1 MKNYELI
8 RHATLTLVSVP
19 RVSPRTFMR
28 ILRSCNF
35 AISFALLLS
44 LGGSTHSTNA
54 RCFIRTQAEAFAGS
68 DVVFIGKVLAIDD
81 PNGPSQPLGRRVYDL
96 NRRVKV
102 RFAVERVF
110 RGPAVDE
117 ISLETRLGGL
127 EWGYQFEVRERY
139 LVYAKQSQD
148 KRLIVEGCG
157 RTTPATNA
165 GEDLSFI
172 LRQTPPDN
180 LSIRPAELTF
190 LVQHEIS
197 SKAKPALGMISEPVY
212 VLNDF
217 NGDGFLDVAV
227 VVSMEQGRDELKNHG
242 VRYLDVD
249 PFSKTNGRELEQTEK
264 MGQNCLGL
272 AILHGS
278 SKQWDLR
285 AVSDKFII
293 YDCFSSIRRVPKG
306 VPIRRG
312 RRSTGP
318 PPRLKGDAILLD
330 LESGAQSLIYWDGK
344 TYRGFSIRP
353 GD

>member
-1 MKNYELI
+1 
-8 RHATLTLVSVP
+8 
-19 RVSPRTFMR
+19 MR
-28 ILRSCNF
+28 ILIRRSLYF
-35 AISFALLLS
+35 AIGFALLFC

-54 RCFIRTQAEAFAGS
+54 RCFVRTAAEAFAGS
-68 DVVFIGKVLAIDD
+68 DLVFIGKVIAIDD
-81 PNGPSQPLGRRVYDL
+81 PNGPAQQLGRRVYDL
-96 NRRVKV
+96 TRRVKV

-110 RGPAVDE
+110 RGPVVDE

-127 EWGYQFEVRERY
+127 EWGYNFELRERY

-148 KRLIVEGCG
+148 QGLIVEGCG
-157 RTTPATNA
+157 RTSPATNA
-165 GEDLSFI
+165 AADLSFI
-172 LRQTPPDN
+172 LSQTPPN
-180 LSIRPAELTF
+180 KISIRPEELTY
-190 LVQHEIS
+190 LVQQEIS
-197 SKAKPALGMISEPVY
+197 SKAKPALGIISEPIY
-212 VLNDF
+212 VLSDF
-217 NGDGFLDVAV
+217 NGDGFLDVAI
-227 VVSMEQGRDELKNHG
+227 VVSIEQGRDEIRSHG

-249 PFSKTNGRELEQTEK
+249 PFSKTNGRELEPNEK

-306 VPIRRG
+306 VPIKRG

-330 LESGAQSLIYWDGK
+330 LESGAQSLVYWDGK
-344 TYRGFSIRP
+344 TYRGFSIRR